1 MLNPRVFELLMQ
13 WLPAALIASAAVGS
27 AGGLLAMLLD
37 RPRRPHHAWAARRR
51 G

>member
-1 MLNPRVFELLMQ
+1 MFMLLALELLMQ
-13 WLPAALIASAAVGS
+13 WLPAALIASAALGS

-37 RPRRPHHAWAARRR
+37 RPRRPDRAWTGRSR